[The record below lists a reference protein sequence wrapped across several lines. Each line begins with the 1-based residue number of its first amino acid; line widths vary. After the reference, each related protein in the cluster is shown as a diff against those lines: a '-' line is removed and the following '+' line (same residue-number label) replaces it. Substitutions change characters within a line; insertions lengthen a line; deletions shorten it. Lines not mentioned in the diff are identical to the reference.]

1 MSDNHLD
8 QINLIK
14 KLYILFIINF
24 RMVIL
29 SIFFTSDVKK
39 KIINYIILAGLLL
52 GTRNKVLFKF

>member
-14 KLYILFIINF
+14 NLYILFIINF

-29 SIFFTSDVKK
+29 SLFFTSDVKK

-52 GTRNKVLFKF
+52 GTHKVK

>member
-14 KLYILFIINF
+14 NVYILFIINF

-29 SIFFTSDVKK
+29 SLFFTSDVKK

-52 GTRNKVLFKF
+52 GTHKVK